1 MVSTK
6 VGFIYMCFLLQYK
19 SANGILT
26 FCKNNMF
33 GKNLFLELWSKNLL
47 TNQNVALF
55 KLQYLTNK
63 LNFSLWLDIHERN
76 KY

>member
-1 MVSTK
+1 
-6 VGFIYMCFLLQYK
+6 MCFLLQYK
-19 SANGILT
+19 CTNGILT

-33 GKNLFLELWSKNLL
+33 GKNLFLELWSENLL

-63 LNFSLWLDIHERN
+63 LNFSLWLDIHESN
-76 KY
+76 KCLLVA